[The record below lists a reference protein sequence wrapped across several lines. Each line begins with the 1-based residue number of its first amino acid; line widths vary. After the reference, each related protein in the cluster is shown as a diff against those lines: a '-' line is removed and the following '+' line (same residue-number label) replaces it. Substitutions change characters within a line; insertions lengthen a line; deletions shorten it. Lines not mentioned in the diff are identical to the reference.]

1 MLNESAIALAS
12 DDILR
17 CFKAQKASEGNRC
30 HKPDSQYR
38 TEKHQEPTNLTNML
52 DFLTPQ
58 YPEEEIPLMTAYTY
72 TQTHKQ

>member
-1 MLNESAIALAS
+1 MFNGFAIALPS
-12 DDILR
+12 EDHLIS
-17 CFKAQKASEGNRC
+17 FKAQTPSEGNRC